1 MQRGER
7 RRRQVVDDGSSRA
20 LQQRQKRTRHVER
33 AEEVNGKEQ
42 YRKEFDAVSRH
53 KKNDGVD
60 ARSRDAT
67 LNLLW
72 RAKCQQCALCVKL
85 MPKKANVRM
94 ALAPGSI
101 QERSLLRSQ
110 LWTLR
115 PGTRPAR
122 RLKLIELRFWR
133 RRGRTFVSLSL
144 KSDMTTLTNSIEFDS
159 LMNLYH
165 SGDYERAL
173 EAAERL
179 REFGKVGASCC
190 FYRASLLAQLGRL
203 EEAETWFRRS
213 IQLEKRGKRSLAIT
227 LSSLGNLLVQTRRYG
242 EAERQFR
249 KSIRL
254 CPVRSSPYHGMA
266 RLCLVRGDDTAEA
279 VDWAILALERQ
290 EQDLAASSTLR
301 RLNLG
306 ECLGTLAW
314 TVAAHWRKAPQV
326 RRLVAQALEAV
337 GTGTV
342 ESAALVHYHAGCAY
356 RCVGETGGKRCA
368 LERGRTD

>member
-1 MQRGER
+1 
-7 RRRQVVDDGSSRA
+7 
-20 LQQRQKRTRHVER
+20 
-33 AEEVNGKEQ
+33 
-42 YRKEFDAVSRH
+42 
-53 KKNDGVD
+53 
-60 ARSRDAT
+60 
-67 LNLLW
+67 
-72 RAKCQQCALCVKL
+72 
-85 MPKKANVRM
+85 
-94 ALAPGSI
+94 
-101 QERSLLRSQ
+101 
-110 LWTLR
+110 
-115 PGTRPAR
+115 
-122 RLKLIELRFWR
+122 
-133 RRGRTFVSLSL
+133 
-144 KSDMTTLTNSIEFDS
+144 MTTLTNSIDFES

-179 REFGKVGASCC
+179 REFGKVSASCC

-203 EEAETWFRRS
+203 EVSETWFRRS
-213 IQLEKRGKRSLAIT
+213 IQLEKRGSKRSLAIT
-227 LSSLGNLLVQTRRYG
+227 LSSLGNLLVQTCRYG

-266 RLCLVRGDDTAEA
+266 RLCLVRGDDTADA

-326 RRLVAQALEAV
+326 RRLVAQALEAA

-356 RCVGETGGKRCA
+356 REVGDVRTSAAHWKEAARIDAQGTWGRAAREAAKGNEKPYAARPALPSSKAASLHFSSTDPTYWWWGRDGKRTP
-368 LERGRTD
+368 GDHSD